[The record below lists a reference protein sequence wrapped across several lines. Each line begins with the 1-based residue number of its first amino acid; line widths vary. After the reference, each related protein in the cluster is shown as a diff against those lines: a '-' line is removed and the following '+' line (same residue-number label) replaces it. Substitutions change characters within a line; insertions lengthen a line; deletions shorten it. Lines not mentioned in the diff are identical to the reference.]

1 MRYELWWKF
10 IYPEEICPLIC
21 VFDTACLY
29 REYSTPLVKSTTT
42 DHTKLQN
49 LTNEFGRHT
58 TDGFFH
64 TAGNDANYT
73 LRLFS

>member
-1 MRYELWWKF
+1 MVEF
-10 IYPEEICPLIC
+10 CIYSEEICPIIC
-21 VFDTACLY
+21 VFDTASLC
-29 REYSTPLVKSTTT
+29 REYSTPLAKSTTT
-42 DHTKLQN
+42 GHPKLQN

-64 TAGNDANYT
+64 NAGNDANYT